1 MNGIRLAAW
10 REAGR
15 SRFTVGSVTVGADLL
30 LIAGP
35 CSVESEEQ
43 MRAAAAAARAAGAN
57 MLRGGA
63 FKPRSSPYS
72 FQGMGLAGVKILRRV
87 GDEFGLPVVTEVM
100 DTRDVAWLGEFA
112 DVLQVG
118 ARNMQNFALL
128 REVGRCRRPVI
139 LKRGMNA
146 TLEEWLSSAEYILS
160 EGNEQVILCERG
172 IRTFE
177 RYTRNTMDLSA
188 VPAVHELAH
197 LPVIVDPSHGTGK
210 VSLIPAMCL
219 AAVAG
224 GADGLMVEMHA
235 RPAEALCDGDQAL
248 TPEQFA
254 AVAAQVKTL
263 AAFVRSSGADDGPAT
278 DLAECRRRIN
288 QLDAWIMSLLR
299 SRMELALQ
307 TRRFKSDVLD
317 AGREEEVLANVMHT
331 VAGPLSADFCRELYG
346 RIMAESRRL
355 QDTATGD
362 HPAAAPGGT
371 AGLSEKPGDAAWRPG
386 VRS

>member
-1 MNGIRLAAW
+1 MNGIRLAAR
-10 REAGR
+10 REEKR
-15 SRFTVGSVTVGADLL
+15 TQFTVGEVTVGKDLL

-43 MRAAAAAARAAGAN
+43 MWETARAARAAGAN

-128 REVGRCRRPVI
+128 KEVGRSRRPVI

-160 EGNEQVILCERG
+160 EGNDRVILCERG

-224 GADGLMVEMHA
+224 GADGIMVEVHA
-235 RPAEALCDGDQAL
+235 RPAEALCDADQAL

-254 AVAAQVKTL
+254 AIAAQVKTL
-263 AAFVRSSGADDGPAT
+263 AVFIRSTGADDRPAG

-307 TRRFKSDVLD
+307 TRRFKTGVLD
-317 AGREEEVLANVMHT
+317 RGREEEVLGNVMQA
-331 VAGPLSADFCRELYG
+331 VAGPLSEEFCRELYG

-355 QDTATGD
+355 QDSEETMR
-362 HPAAAPGGT
+362 PALDPNGEPVLPTMERNG
-371 AGLSEKPGDAAWRPG
+371 R
-386 VRS
+386 